1 MAHIGQVSGAINR
14 PIEFD
19 LPTWMACAAFT
30 GVAWYNVI
38 ELNVSVYMTF
48 KRKRGLY
55 FWSLVVSSWGVVLH
69 SLGFLLKLYGL
80 CQVFG
85 VTVTIITIG
94 WWAMVTGQALVLYSR
109 LHLVVKE
116 QRILRAVLIM
126 IIWNAITLHIPTTVM
141 TYGSNSP
148 DYPAFANPYNIME
161 RLQMTIFC
169 LQEFII
175 SGIYLWATLRLLKP
189 VYRRRTRS
197 VMMQLLWIN
206 MCIMFMDIA
215 MLVVEY
221 MGYYA
226 IETMM
231 KAMIY
236 SIKLKLEFAVLN
248 QLMRLA
254 NSSQNAAVISY
265 HDHEHHQAHKDDP
278 EKPRSKPMAFLRR
291 MLPGRNPFH
300 DEAYS
305 IRSPSVPH
313 GAHPHGS
320 VHQRNLAE
328 ARAMSS
334 VASPNKEHARHV
346 SDSTAAGGGPPRGI
360 SLTTEITQVTTPKDK
375 VWRPSLDRHAALS
388 ESHLREAEARERN
401 ASVATI
407 YNNPAAFYPSPG
419 GGRHHPPHHRDP
431 HRDPLAVLDSDSD
444 AADDDDDARPA
455 GSDDTSPTAAAS
467 EKILFAP
474 SPDDDKAAPPTLR
487 GPADTDS
494 SRPRSRAPRLPK
506 LHVPSSTRAPS
517 NPRASTHSRSG
528 APPTPPAKD
537 HAGSVGGGRKS
548 ARSSTVVPDLPAPAP
563 PSGVLRSTR
572 PSVTEWTAGG
582 SDGGDDSRASSDEV
596 RLDPHERAAHALYD
610 RGSSGT
616 RPRAGPARGGADAKV
631 LDWEERGGKAALQ
644 EKGRGGEASGP
655 SLDFM
660 TSAL

>member
-1 MAHIGQVSGAINR
+1 MRNRNNGSHPTLSEASKGNTRSPTPNMANLGMVAGATNE
-14 PIEFD
+14 PIKFD

-30 GVAWYNVI
+30 GIAWYNVI

-55 FWSLVVSSWGVVLH
+55 FWSLVISSWGVVLH
-69 SLGFLLKLYGL
+69 SLGFLLKLYG
-80 CQVFG
+80 VTTVYG
-85 VTVTIITIG
+85 ITVTIITIG

-116 QRILRAVLIM
+116 QRILRGVLIM

-148 DYPAFANPYNIME
+148 AYPVFANPYNIME

-221 MGYYA
+221 LGYYA

-265 HDHEHHQAHKDDP
+265 TDHDHHQAHKDDP
-278 EKPRSKPMAFLRR
+278 EKPRSKPMAFIRR
-291 MLPGRNPFH
+291 VLPGRNPFH
-300 DEAYS
+300 DEAHS

-313 GAHPHGS
+313 RLHHSS

-328 ARAMSS
+328 ARAMST
-334 VASPNKEHARHV
+334 VASPAKESARHH
-346 SDSTAAGGGPPRGI
+346 SDTTPHRGI

-407 YNNPAAFYPSPG
+407 YNNPAAFYPSQ
-419 GGRHHPPHHRDP
+419 GRT
-431 HRDPLAVLDSDSD
+431 RDPLAVLDSDSD
-444 AADDDDDARPA
+444 RDDDDDDRLHA
-455 GSDDTSPTAAAS
+455 SDDTDASPTAGAG
-467 EKILFAP
+467 EKVLFPP
-474 SPDDDKAAPPTLR
+474 SPDDDHAAVAPPTFQ
-487 GPADTDS
+487 GPPPDAESVRPS
-494 SRPRSRAPRLPK
+494 SRRAPRLPK
-506 LHVPSSTRAPS
+506 LHVPPSSRATS
-517 NPRASTHSRSG
+517 HPRAAPHNRS

-537 HAGSVGGGRKS
+537 AGGKTS
-548 ARSSTVVPDLPAPAP
+548 ARASTVVPDAPRPPLP
-563 PSGVLRSTR
+563 GILRSTR

-582 SDGGDDSRASSDEV
+582 SEGESRTSSEV
-596 RLDPHERAAHALYD
+596 RLDPHEMAANSLYD
-610 RGSSGT
+610 RG
-616 RPRAGPARGGADAKV
+616 RARGANEKV
-631 LDWEERGGKAALQ
+631 KDWEEREHKQALQ
-644 EKGRGGEASGP
+644 EKARGGEATGGG
-655 SLDFM
+655 LDFM